1 MQRGNTDL
9 RWASEAESSLW
20 KLAGIYP
27 SIFYGRL
34 PASVAEEGEEEE
46 RFGRRSS
53 LGQQELEGL
62 SVEYDSY
69 RFAVRA
75 RTREKELSLVIA
87 S

>member
-1 MQRGNTDL
+1 MQRGNMDL
-9 RWASEAESSLW
+9 RWASEADSWLW
-20 KLAGIYP
+20 ELAGIYP

-46 RFGRRSS
+46 RFGRRSG

-62 SVEYDSY
+62 SVRYDSY

-75 RTREKELSLVIA
+75 RTRKRELSLVIA

>member
-20 KLAGIYP
+20 KLAGIYS

-46 RFGRRSS
+46 RFGRRSG
-53 LGQQELEGL
+53 LGQQ
-62 SVEYDSY
+62 
-69 RFAVRA
+69 
-75 RTREKELSLVIA
+75 
-87 S
+87 

>member
-1 MQRGNTDL
+1 MQRGNMDL
-9 RWASEAESSLW
+9 RWASEADSWLW
-20 KLAGIYP
+20 KLTGIYP

-46 RFGRRSS
+46 KIGRRSR

-62 SVEYDSY
+62 SVGYDSY
-69 RFAVRA
+69 CFAVRA
-75 RTREKELSLVIA
+75 RTRESELSLVIA